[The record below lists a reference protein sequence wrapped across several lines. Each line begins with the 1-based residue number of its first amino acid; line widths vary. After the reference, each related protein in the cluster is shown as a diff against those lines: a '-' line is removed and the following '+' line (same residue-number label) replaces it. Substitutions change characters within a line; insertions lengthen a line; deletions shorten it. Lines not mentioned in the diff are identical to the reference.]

1 MIYLPMSFLSGL
13 WIPLRFLPHILQAI
27 APIFPTY
34 HLAQLMYASLGAP
47 TAGNSLSHW
56 LSLLGFTFV
65 MLGVTWMAYR
75 RLEQNS

>member
-1 MIYLPMSFLSGL
+1 L
-13 WIPLRFLPHILQAI
+13 WMPLRFLPHVLQTI

-47 TAGNSLSHW
+47 SVGTAATHW
-56 LSLLGFTFV
+56 LSLVGFTLI
-65 MLGVTWMAYR
+65 MLGVSWMAYR